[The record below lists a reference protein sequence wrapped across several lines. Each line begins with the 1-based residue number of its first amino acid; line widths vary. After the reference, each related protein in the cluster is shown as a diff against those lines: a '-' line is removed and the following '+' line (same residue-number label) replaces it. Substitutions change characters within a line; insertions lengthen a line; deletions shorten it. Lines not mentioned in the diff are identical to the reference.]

1 MHTPGLESYS
11 VLYRAIRAR
20 ETRFAWLDISCV
32 FFRRFLPISVLISIW
47 SRDRWM
53 LLVTVRLFVCFSV
66 ESQLRS
72 CLSFCCAFDLP
83 VEWQCCTLAPV
94 LCTDM
99 TLQRQASFSLCS
111 GCLPTREVI
120 PRQRRSQEQ
129 RQSRRSANF
138 QSAAGTNENQ
148 R

>member
-1 MHTPGLESYS
+1 MRGMHTPGLESYS

-32 FFRRFLPISVLISIW
+32 FFRRFLLISVLISIW

-83 VEWQCCTLAPV
+83 V
-94 LCTDM
+94 D
-99 TLQRQASFSLCS
+99 
-111 GCLPTREVI
+111 G
-120 PRQRRSQEQ
+120 
-129 RQSRRSANF
+129 
-138 QSAAGTNENQ
+138 SAAAWPL
-148 R
+148 